1 MSVDLAPTPAPSR
14 RRDRPDARSQT
25 RRRTKGTAI
34 AAIAAGT
41 ALLLG
46 GTGTLAVWSTQTAL
60 TAGPIESGNLDL
72 LLDTTE
78 GVWTLQGLVGGL
90 LTLDPASISAVRIV
104 PGDVLTLTQP
114 LEVVLEG
121 DTLAA
126 DLSLSSTDVVG
137 GALAPYV
144 DVDLSVTGLGS
155 AVDDTYRITP
165 DTDGELTA
173 TVTITF
179 DPATTGQLG
188 ANTTLDL
195 SNLVF
200 SLTQVAD

>member
-1 MSVDLAPTPAPSR
+1 MSVDLATTPAPDPSR
-14 RRDRPDARSQT
+14 LRARPVK
-25 RRRTKGTAI
+25 RRRTTGKAI

-46 GTGTLAVWSTQTAL
+46 GTGTLAIWSTQTAL

-72 LLDTTE
+72 IVDTTE
-78 GVWTLQGLVGGL
+78 GAWTLDGLVGGL
-90 LTLDPASISAVRIV
+90 ITLDPADISAVRIV

-114 LEVVLEG
+114 IEVILEG

-144 DVDLSVTGLGS
+144 DVELAVTGLGS
-155 AVDDTYRITP
+155 AVGNTYRVTP
-165 DTDGELTA
+165 QTDGTLVA
-173 TVTITF
+173 VVTITF
-179 DPATTGQLG
+179 DATTSGQLG
-188 ANTTLDL
+188 ANTELDL

-200 SLTQVAD
+200 SLTQVAS